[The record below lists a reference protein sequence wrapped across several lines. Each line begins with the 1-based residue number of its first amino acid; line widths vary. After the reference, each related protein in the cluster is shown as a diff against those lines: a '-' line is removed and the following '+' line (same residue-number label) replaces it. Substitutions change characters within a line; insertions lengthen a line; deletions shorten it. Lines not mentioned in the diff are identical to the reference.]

1 MQINPPRFHRT
12 LTATSLAALTFALS
26 ACGGGA
32 ASSDTTTPPPT
43 TIAPT
48 TTAST
53 TTSTTTTSTTVPP
66 TLPPLPVPEPVPP
79 DGADEPEVVIGTIE
93 IPAIGLSDTLYQGMA
108 MSSLDRGPSHWPGT
122 AMPGGYGNVVVG
134 GHRTS
139 HSRPF
144 YSLDKLVEGDEIV
157 YTTDEGTFVYE
168 VTNIFIVDPDDNW
181 VISQTPG
188 YTTTLFAC
196 HPLFTT
202 DQRIIVR
209 ATLRNA

>member
-1 MQINPPRFHRT
+1 MHHLPRRT
-12 LTATSLAALTFALS
+12 SHALTAAFLAAAALFAS
-26 ACGGGA
+26 ACGGTA
-32 ASSDTTTPPPT
+32 TTSDTTTPAPT
-43 TIAPT
+43 TLAPT
-48 TTAST
+48 TTSSTTT
-53 TTSTTTTSTTVPP
+53 TTSTPTTTVPP

-79 DGADEPEVVIGTIE
+79 DGADEPEVVLGTIE

-122 AMPGGYGNVVVG
+122 AMPGGYGNAVIG

-144 YSLDKLVEGDEIV
+144 YDVDKLVAGDEII
-157 YTTDEGTFVYE
+157 YTTSDGTFVYE
-168 VTNIFIVDPDDNW
+168 ITHIFIVDPDDNW

-196 HPLFTT
+196 HPKFTT

-209 ATLRNA
+209 ATLRDA